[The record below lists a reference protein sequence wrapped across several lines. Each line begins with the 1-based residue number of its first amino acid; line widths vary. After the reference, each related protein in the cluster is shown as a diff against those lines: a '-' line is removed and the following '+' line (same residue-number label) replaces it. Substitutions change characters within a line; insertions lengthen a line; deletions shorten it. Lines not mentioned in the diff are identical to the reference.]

1 MSHKDN
7 RPTKAPV
14 FAVSN
19 DTDKYIVILDGYY
32 QAFDSQEQAQAVH
45 DSAFRVP
52 EDVSSLPIWKNKS
65 GIPICETPFGDFEM
79 LKPNTVR
86 KHRNFE
92 TGDVVEVTNKISDY
106 KPIDLIGYIN
116 KRWFCWDNG
125 IIRQRQIQ
133 DPLLVP
139 VLKRLNAHR
148 YSSKVNEILFG
159 LGRTRSPR
167 QRKPLP
173 Y

>member
-7 RPTKAPV
+7 RPTKVPV

-19 DTDKYIVILDGYY
+19 DTD
-32 QAFDSQEQAQAVH
+32 
-45 DSAFRVP
+45 
-52 EDVSSLPIWKNKS
+52 SLPVWKNKA
-65 GIPICETPFGDFEM
+65 GLPICETPFGDFEL
-79 LKPNTVR
+79 LKPNTKR

-116 KRWFCWDNG
+116 KRWFCWDNS
-125 IIRQRQIQ
+125 IVRQRQIE
-133 DPLLVP
+133 DPLNVP
-139 VLKRLNAHR
+139 VLERLDTHHR
-148 YSSKVNEILFG
+148 NSKITEMLAG
-159 LGRTRSPR
+159 LGVNRNLH